1 MPKFDLLAT
10 EVVHETPYGRILQN
24 KYDGGDGTIIDY
36 MMADKADAGICIPF
50 DGKRVLFVEQFRIPI
65 KQYSLEL
72 PMGGVDPQEDPL
84 EGARRELREET
95 GIVVLPEA
103 MKLVGRFRPF
113 PSFCPITAHAYVAFV
128 TPEQLDAFAPD
139 DPDEAIEGAKQLS
152 LEQVDRA
159 IHDGQIVDGFTLT
172 AWGFFLRNGF

>member
-1 MPKFDLLAT
+1 MGKFDLIST

-24 KYDGGDGTIIDY
+24 KYDGGDGKIIDY
-36 MMADKADAGICIPF
+36 MIADKADCGICIPF

-72 PMGGVDPQEDPL
+72 PMGGVDPHEDPL

-95 GIVVLPEA
+95 GIVVVPTD
-103 MKLVGRFRPF
+103 MKLVGVFRPI
-113 PSFCPITAHAYVAFV
+113 PSFSQITAHVYIAYV

-152 LEQVDRA
+152 LTEVDQA
-159 IHDGQIVDGFTLT
+159 IENGEIFDGFTLT
-172 AWGFFLRNGF
+172 AWGFFLRSM